1 MFFSFYQFES
11 YFYFNQVNQIV
22 IFLNLYSTSFNEF
35 FNLNHSKKF
44 FVMFLFKTVNSQTLN
59 AILIK
64 SNYQKIRQKVDFFF
78 VASRIFNYYSAARM
92 LQFMKKRCLCF
103 LLISWWQTLWF
114 ERILIWCIFFAI
126 DFCRCIRFIKLIK

>member
-64 SNYQKIRQKVDFFF
+64 SNYQKIRQKVDFFL
-78 VASRIFNYYSAARM
+78 SRRVFSIITALQKCCNSWKNAFCVFYWFHDDRRFDLSEYQFDAFFSRSIFADAHDLSN
-92 LQFMKKRCLCF
+92 
-103 LLISWWQTLWF
+103 
-114 ERILIWCIFFAI
+114 
-126 DFCRCIRFIKLIK
+126 